1 MMDYDKLLELA
12 SKWKKEAMERVPE
25 EYASRDLHRKYLNCD
40 NYAGGLND
48 CADELLELLER
59 AAQLQR
65 AADASAA
72 TEACP
77 DYRHDYYHKMFP
89 LCQYC
94 PYCGRIS

>member
-12 SKWKKEAMERVPE
+12 RRWKKEAMERVPE

-59 AAQLQR
+59 
-65 AADASAA
+65 DAEPHVHP
-72 TEACP
+72 TEAGGEYCICE
-77 DYRHDYYHKMFP
+77 KP
-89 LCQYC
+89 LDDDGWRCIR
-94 PYCGRIS
+94 CGKLLSPRLGG